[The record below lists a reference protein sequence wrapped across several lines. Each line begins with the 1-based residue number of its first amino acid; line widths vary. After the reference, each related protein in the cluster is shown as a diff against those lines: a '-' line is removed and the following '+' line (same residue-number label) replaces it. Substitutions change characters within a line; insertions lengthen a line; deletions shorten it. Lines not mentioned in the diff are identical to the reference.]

1 MILNYIVL
9 QGVTIEGNE
18 VKGTW
23 DLCFISYSYTGLS
36 EYFSDLKIKFN

>member
-9 QGVTIEGNE
+9 QGGTTERNE

-23 DLCFISYSYTGLS
+23 DLCFISYSFLDS
-36 EYFSDLKIKFN
+36 QNISVISK

>member
-9 QGVTIEGNE
+9 QGGTTERNE

-23 DLCFISYSYTGLS
+23 DLCFISYSYPGLS
-36 EYFSDLKIKFN
+36 KYFSDLKIKFK